1 VKIKRIERGYTMHLT
16 PHEFGILQR
25 MTAGFNIDDVW
36 PDMSSGERRSWS
48 RRTKDGEF
56 MRVDKDT
63 REFKD

>member
-1 VKIKRIERGYTMHLT
+1 MHLT